1 MKLGPCYTVPVQC
14 PYSSLAVPVQFPLI
28 NNTVP
33 VHSHIQNQGGGT
45 LLTTLMKCT
54 GTAVFI
60 NGNCTGTVRELYGHC
75 TGIVQLHKGSVCRV
89 GSQRPAYTNCGPG
102 LTCIQSPC
110 SARTEPLQSPYR
122 ARTEPAHKYQHPA
135 HTAQD
140 HQQDFVIDL
149 DNLSLGRWRCA
160 GYWYL
165 WVGSV
170 RALYGLCEG
179 SVRVLYG
186 HCLPPA
192 SGLYLT

>member
-1 MKLGPCYTVPVQC
+1 
-14 PYSSLAVPVQFPLI
+14 
-28 NNTVP
+28 
-33 VHSHIQNQGGGT
+33 
-45 LLTTLMKCT
+45 MKCT
-54 GTAVFI
+54 ATAIFI
-60 NGNCTGTVRELYGHC
+60 NGHCTGTVRELYGHC
-75 TGIVQLHKGSVCRV
+75 TGTVQLHKGSVCRV
-89 GSQRPAYTNCGPG
+89 GSQQPAYTNCGPG
-102 LTCIQSPC
+102 LTYIQSPY
-110 SARTEPLQSPYR
+110 SAHTKPLQSPYR

-140 HQQDFVIDL
+140 HQQDFVINL

-160 GYWYL
+160 VYWYL

-170 RALYGLCEG
+170 RALCGLCEG

>member
-1 MKLGPCYTVPVQC
+1 MVNYWLPKIY
-14 PYSSLAVPVQFPLI
+14 A
-28 NNTVP
+28 
-33 VHSHIQNQGGGT
+33 
-45 LLTTLMKCT
+45 
-54 GTAVFI
+54 
-60 NGNCTGTVRELYGHC
+60 
-75 TGIVQLHKGSVCRV
+75 
-89 GSQRPAYTNCGPG
+89 AYTNCGPG
-102 LTCIQSPC
+102 LTYIQSPY

-170 RALYGLCEG
+170 RALCGLCKG
-179 SVRVLYG
+179 SVWVLYG
-186 HCLPPA
+186 LCLPPA
-192 SGLYLT
+192 SGAYLILQHHEEIMSLLRSSTLQRRKHRVGQEQK

>member
-1 MKLGPCYTVPVQC
+1 MEPDGYTVWSIIGFRQ
-14 PYSSLAVPVQFPLI
+14 YML
-28 NNTVP
+28 
-33 VHSHIQNQGGGT
+33 H
-45 LLTTLMKCT
+45 LLT
-54 GTAVFI
+54 
-60 NGNCTGTVRELYGHC
+60 Y
-75 TGIVQLHKGSVCRV
+75 
-89 GSQRPAYTNCGPG
+89 
-102 LTCIQSPC
+102 IQSPY

-170 RALYGLCEG
+170 RALCGLCKG

-186 HCLPPA
+186 LCLPPA
-192 SGLYLT
+192 SGAYLMLQRHDKLCHCFRTQLCNEENREQVRNKSSLAKPALQK